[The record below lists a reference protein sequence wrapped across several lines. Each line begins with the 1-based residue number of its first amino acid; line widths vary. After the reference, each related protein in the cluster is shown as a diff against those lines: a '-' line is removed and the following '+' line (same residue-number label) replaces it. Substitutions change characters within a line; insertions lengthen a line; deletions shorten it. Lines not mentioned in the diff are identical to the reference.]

1 MNILFTYLRLTIQLL
16 IKLSGDPSLP
26 KDFKTTTKKQR
37 SRQVKTTKTKK
48 TSRGEDRVE
57 DRFSGGAGAG
67 RGRGT
72 GRNHRSVAG
81 GTNQGAG
88 IR

>member
-26 KDFKTTTKKQR
+26 KGSKTTTKKPGR
-37 SRQVKTTKTKK
+37 RQAKRTKTKT
-48 TSRGEDRVE
+48 TSREGDRGA

-72 GRNHRSVAG
+72 GRNHQSVAG
-81 GTNQGAG
+81 GTNREAG

>member
-26 KDFKTTTKKQR
+26 KGFKTTTKKPGR
-37 SRQVKTTKTKK
+37 RQAKRTKTKK
-48 TSRGEDRVE
+48 TSRGEDLVE
-57 DRFSGGAGAG
+57 DRFSDGAGAG

-81 GTNQGAG
+81 GTNQEAG

>member
-1 MNILFTYLRLTIQLL
+1 MNLTGGQ
-16 IKLSGDPSLP
+16 SLP

-72 GRNHRSVAG
+72 GRNHQSVAG